1 MQICALGRRRGD
13 ADNVIRV
20 KSQFQGSRSKPLK
33 RVAVALQELK
43 SDKDAAEADIEK
55 EAAVVASAPLP
66 RLSKTPCHPVG
77 CSSATAAVP

>member
-1 MQICALGRRRGD
+1 M
-13 ADNVIRV
+13 
-20 KSQFQGSRSKPLK
+20 
-33 RVAVALQELK
+33 ALQELK